1 MMEKPK
7 LPPSSGFLK
16 VDLGAPAKVSG
27 ADRATLIRRG
37 NEFFNQGRYDLAK
50 RVFITAR
57 YGDGLIRLG
66 DKHLQQNE
74 PLEALR
80 LYQIAPEPSKAADLI
95 ERFADIVRQWLE
107 EDE

>member
-1 MMEKPK
+1 MREPK

-16 VDLGAPAKVSG
+16 VDLGAPPKVSG
-27 ADRATLIRRG
+27 ADRAALIRRG
-37 NEFFNQGRYDLAK
+37 NEFFNEGRYDLAK

-66 DKHLQQNE
+66 DYHLKQNE

-80 LYQIAPEPSKAADLI
+80 LYQIAPEPRKAADLI
-95 ERFADIVRQWLE
+95 ERFADIVRRWLE